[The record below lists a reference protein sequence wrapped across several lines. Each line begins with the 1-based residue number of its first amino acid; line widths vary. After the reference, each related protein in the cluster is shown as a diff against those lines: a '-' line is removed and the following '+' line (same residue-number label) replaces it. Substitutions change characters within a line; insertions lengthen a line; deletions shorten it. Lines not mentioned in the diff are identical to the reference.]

1 MSMPLIAVYS
11 ISFAVMLSLVWRYEL
26 INVRESWR
34 ISTMSLERRILDRS
48 YVFEIS
54 STVTVWVLVLS
65 VKSVNTSGISLSCYE
80 RASLSISTVLI
91 RSGSTY
97 SLLT

>member
-1 MSMPLIAVYS
+1 MPLIAVYS
-11 ISFAVMLSLVWRYEL
+11 ILFAVMVSLVWRYEL
-26 INVRESWR
+26 INVRASWR

-65 VKSVNTSGISLSCYE
+65 VKSVNTSGIILSSHK
-80 RASLSISTVLI
+80 RASLSISAVLM
-91 RSGSTY
+91 RSGYTY